1 MNKLE
6 EYTPQGCTKPVALVS
21 NNLPDYILRVIDN
34 NWDVISSG
42 FGTHYSVD
50 SFLQSSTNGD

>member
-1 MNKLE
+1 MKELK
-6 EYTPQGCTKPVALVS
+6 EYTPQGCTYPVAYVS

-34 NWDVISSG
+34 NWDKSSSG
-42 FGTHYSVD
+42 LGIHCSVD

>member
-1 MNKLE
+1 MHELS
-6 EYTPQGCTKPVALVS
+6 EYTPQGCTEPVALVS

-42 FGTHYSVD
+42 LGNHIGVD
-50 SFLQSSTNGD
+50 SFSQSSTGD